1 MGTRGRWCITINKGG
16 ARVRMHDYKR
26 VRVKGSPMY
35 RLQFGAEIW
44 SGTPH

>member
-26 VRVKGSPMY
+26 VRVKGKPN
-35 RLQFGAEIW
+35 LGIGLG
-44 SGTPH
+44 SGLGLR